1 MENARTRIRSG
12 SIGCMLLTFAAGC
25 YASDAD
31 RISQLERDVLEL
43 KARLANL
50 ETLPG
55 KTINPPKSVP
65 AGKEWRILA
74 NWRALKRGM
83 SYDEVRGVL
92 SEPERISGG
101 EITRWYYPNQGF
113 VVFYSDRLDSWGE
126 PRQ

>member
-1 MENARTRIRSG
+1 MERTKALIRAG
-12 SIGCMLLTFAAGC
+12 SIGCMLLTFTAGC

-31 RISQLERDVLEL
+31 RISQLERDVQEL

-50 ETLPG
+50 EPPPG

-65 AGKEWRILA
+65 AGKEWKVLA

-83 SYDEVRGVL
+83 SYDDVRGVL

-101 EITRWYYPNQGF
+101 SFTRWVYPNQGY
-113 VVFYSDRLDSWGE
+113 VIFYSDKLDSWAE